1 MAGAEGSTAAWI
13 GGCGRRPEEAAT
25 WSDGTAQLG
34 SSASAEAEELEIEH
48 GLGVICGS
56 GYGGGSNVCFGLKRR
71 RRGSLEAQQ

>member
-1 MAGAEGSTAAWI
+1 M
-13 GGCGRRPEEAAT
+13 GC
-25 WSDGTAQLG
+25 QLG